1 MSKKNKLEKRVLKKL
16 HKLMAQAANVSD
28 HESRLVMI
36 TGPYGFSV
44 VRMEEDPDS
53 TSMYVVDRYFHLMNT
68 SIHNALGTNIGSK
81 EKQRPKTI
89 RLIPYDGA
97 TLKDIS
103 KQDFNYSQPDY
114 AKMQGIDLD
123 EVSERQMDNYID
135 HPDGRKATTMHV
147 NGTNVPLKVN
157 NIIETVVAD
166 RKKLKQELDEAH
178 DKAAEDY
185 KTIQKL
191 TKEVGDLKIQIGK
204 QTKTINDQY
213 AKNAAL
219 QKDMDGTMAQLNE
232 IKEERDRLQKFY
244 DNAESKDTDMD
255 ANDAAEELETII
267 DVLSD
272 EDAVEALVETSKEPE
287 KPEEEPKE
295 DTVDHVIMVHE
306 PFDLPVHKD
315 ELPDDYILTLLQHIR
330 KPYNLR
336 TIFKLQSNIYEAI
349 EPNVYLALIGIR
361 DPRTTNVRN
370 FSRTAYAVAIA
381 LSVPEGY
388 VGSFMKR
395 LIDDYKCKDF
405 IPTDPKYLPEDFP
418 NFLKSLYPDIA
429 RIHRLLHTTHT
440 KDLPY
445 VYKKERG
452 QLTDYYM
459 IGVRP
464 YDNPSDIKLEDQY
477 VAIPKFANPY
487 DFLEFDKTR
496 ELVMVFDQLILKNRR
511 RRPIQFSL
519 DDVESSMNGED
530 HVRTL
535 KDQINRYI
543 AADEAGLIDLGCN
556 NPDEIL
562 KNGLWFYPVIWTYS
576 MEKIPAKDVPTNVQT
591 KISSEPKQDPN
602 EK

>member
-1 MSKKNKLEKRVLKKL
+1 MSNKQKSNKEKFEKNISKKLKKL
-16 HKLMAQAANVSD
+16 YAAGKLNPNT
-28 HESRLVMI
+28 ESRLLFVS
-36 TGPYGFSV
+36 GKYGFSV
-44 VRMEEDPDS
+44 IRMEEVPGSGRSFVDS
-53 TSMYVVDRYFHLMNT
+53 AEMVMNRT
-68 SIHNALGTNIGSK
+68 VAKALYATNLYISGNIGSIK
-81 EKQRPKTI
+81 ARM
-89 RLIPYDGA
+89 YDGLSLA
-97 TLKDIS
+97 NSYDAKRDVIPPS
-103 KQDFNYSQPDY
+103 VDY

-123 EVSERQMDNYID
+123 EAADRQRDNYVD
-135 HPDGRKATTMHV
+135 HPDGRKATVTQ
-147 NGTNVPLKVN
+147 TNAGHIGLDIKRLYDKAV
-157 NIIETVVAD
+157 EE
-166 RKKLKQELDEAH
+166 RMKLKQELNEAH

-185 KTIQKL
+185 KKI
-191 TKEVGDLKIQIGK
+191 EELKKKIEDM
-204 QTKTINDQY
+204 TKTINDQY
-213 AKNAAL
+213 AKNVAI
-219 QKDMDGTMAQLNE
+219 QKLMDGTTAQLNE

-244 DNAESKDTDMD
+244 DNAESKDTDVD
-255 ANDAAEELETII
+255 ANEAAEELEMII

-272 EDAVEALVETSKEPE
+272 EDAVEVLAETSNVPE
-287 KPEEEPKE
+287 AQLVDTKE
-295 DTVDHVIMVHE
+295 DVVDHVIMVHE

-315 ELPDDYILTLLQHIR
+315 ELPDDYMLTLLQHIR

-349 EPNVYLALIGIR
+349 EPDVYLALIGIR

-370 FSRTAYAVAIA
+370 FSRTAYAAAIA

-440 KDLPY
+440 NDLPY

-576 MEKIPAKDVPTNVQT
+576 VEKIPAKDVPTNVPT